1 MFKAVYDKLEDVP
14 EALRDHFKQGED
26 GKFRPEVESVD
37 GWALEDVSGLKG
49 TLEKEMDN
57 RKEAEQIAAKKLE
70 LQREELVK
78 EHEKEKG
85 TLEEKL
91 QARTKQLQ
99 ESLVDAVAT
108 TAITDPEVK
117 GNPTLL
123 LPHVKAQ
130 TRVVENDE
138 GVLTVEIIDPQT
150 KTPRLGDSKGTPM
163 TFEQLV
169 AEMRE
174 KPEYAAAFEGS
185 GQSGG
190 GTPSDNRG
198 GGNDSVTPDDVSEM
212 SMEQYKKAREE
223 GAIK

>member
-57 RKEAEQIAAKKLE
+57 RKEAERKLKTFGDLNPDEARKTIARVKEIGDLDPEKEAEQIAAKKLE

-123 LPHVKAQ
+123 LP
-130 TRVVENDE
+130 
-138 GVLTVEIIDPQT
+138 
-150 KTPRLGDSKGTPM
+150 PR
-163 TFEQLV
+163 
-169 AEMRE
+169 
-174 KPEYAAAFEGS
+174 
-185 GQSGG
+185 
-190 GTPSDNRG
+190 
-198 GGNDSVTPDDVSEM
+198 
-212 SMEQYKKAREE
+212 E
-223 GAIK
+223 GADPCCGK